1 MLPCCHSEVVDEA
14 HRMVDHSTMTCTF
27 YYFREITYY
36 VLVVAKL
43 KISKRQVANLG
54 LLLKARHKPLG
65 LLLGLQT
72 EIIQCPLR
80 ESGLGCSKLLIKL
93 CFVRV
98 ARYLFRHWR
107 MIIVQ
112 WWI

>member
-1 MLPCCHSEVVDEA
+1 MLMLPCCHSEVVDEA

-65 LLLGLQT
+65 LLLGLRFDGDHPMSVEGKWT
-72 EIIQCPLR
+72 WL
-80 ESGLGCSKLLIKL
+80 
-93 CFVRV
+93 
-98 ARYLFRHWR
+98 
-107 MIIVQ
+107 
-112 WWI
+112 

>member
-1 MLPCCHSEVVDEA
+1 
-14 HRMVDHSTMTCTF
+14 MTCTF

-65 LLLGLQT
+65 LLLGLRFDGDHPMSVEGEWT
-72 EIIQCPLR
+72 WL
-80 ESGLGCSKLLIKL
+80 
-93 CFVRV
+93 
-98 ARYLFRHWR
+98 
-107 MIIVQ
+107 
-112 WWI
+112 